1 MNEHEETV
9 REFLRRRGC
18 PDTVVARGLT
28 GLLESWER
36 TVEAVGRGY
45 PYGLDDY
52 LNDIDG
58 RQLIED
64 AWGAA
69 SDVERVRIEA
79 RLAAADEKLRALT
92 EVGQRCLWGG
102 DVANYHGWSREKN
115 WWYWSVPRQ
124 PGEDLAADLEARPG

>member
-1 MNEHEETV
+1 MSDHEETV

-18 PDTVVARGLT
+18 PDTVVARGLA

-52 LNDIDG
+52 LNDLDG
-58 RQLIED
+58 RQLIAD

-69 SDVERVRIEA
+69 SDLERARIEA
-79 RLAAADEKLRALT
+79 RLTAADEKLRGLT
-92 EVGQRCLWGG
+92 KLQPRCLWGA
-102 DVANYHGWSREKN
+102 DVATYHGWSSEAN
-115 WWYWSVPRQ
+115 WWYWSVPRL
-124 PGEDLAADLEARPG
+124 PGEELAADLESQSG